1 MKINILVESVAS
13 MVAAETFA
21 TAVDSAAASDP
32 RWHIHVLEEVH
43 FLASEINKYYF
54 NIPTQMFPDPD

>member
-32 RWHIHVLEEVH
+32 RWHIVEEVH
-43 FLASEINKYYF
+43 FLASAINKYYF
-54 NIPTQMFPDPD
+54 NIPTQMFLDPD